1 MKHVIVIDDLSRAGK
16 NLLELAEILAESD
29 QTIFL
34 LTEEEDEALLE
45 DMISARESGTLNTSE
60 KAKFLNQL
68 RKQAGL

>member
-34 LTEEEDEALLE
+34 LTEEDEALLK